1 MIKVSVIL
9 TTYNLQD
16 VISETLIS
24 IIGQEFHNY
33 EVIIVDDGS
42 TDDTCKIIKKYT
54 EEFKFLKL
62 YEIEHSGAGYARNYG
77 FSKSCWQ
84 YVIFLDGDDVFHP
97 ALIYEMYKKILNEKA
112 DICLCNSC
120 EFRYNTSNIVKW
132 HKNNDFYPVG
142 WAWDKMIK
150 RSLIEEYDLKF
161 CNLTSSND
169 LSFSY
174 AAWFLAK
181 TKTQVNMTL
190 VKRRLREGSVS
201 ENRNEENAFLALVDL
216 KGKLIKANHFE
227 QFKNDF
233 YNIAEMFIYDFYS
246 LSEKSAKTDVGGV
259 DFVHPDAL
267 ENFLKNAQD
276 TFYKYVESNLYGERN
291 QQLPTVS
298 EITIESCTETEYVYG
313 EKKSEKAYE
322 VKVNWTYTEE
332 TYSDYQSSTTLIFVK
347 EGIKYYLVELQ

>member
-77 FSKSCWQ
+77 FSKSCGQ

-233 YNIAEMFIYDFYS
+233 YNIAEMFIYWIFKSNKNEKTRKNIVDMVPKYETKLGVLNIQNPKYKHCHS
-246 LSEKSAKTDVGGV
+246 LYKSAYFDKSYSII
-259 DFVHPDAL
+259 FM
-267 ENFLKNAQD
+267 
-276 TFYKYVESNLYGERN
+276 RN
-291 QQLPTVS
+291 RV
-298 EITIESCTETEYVYG
+298 
-313 EKKSEKAYE
+313 
-322 VKVNWTYTEE
+322 
-332 TYSDYQSSTTLIFVK
+332 
-347 EGIKYYLVELQ
+347 